1 MRTRGILDLKTCC
14 QLMCYIIINKYTPK
28 IVWSNIWFF
37 NEFFFS
43 ENQKC
48 NILIFFYSMD
58 KNQRIAHNHV
68 KFLLNNDIL
77 LRNWNENAKSWKIAI
92 YQISTNSW
100 LKKNLIPIRI
110 LQKFCSFF
118 WVIVMNYKVNKPF
131 YSYATWKLC
140 KLVIHSNFIWVRSGF
155 V

>member
-1 MRTRGILDLKTCC
+1 
-14 QLMCYIIINKYTPK
+14 
-28 IVWSNIWFF
+28 
-37 NEFFFS
+37 
-43 ENQKC
+43 
-48 NILIFFYSMD
+48 MD

-110 LQKFCSFF
+110 LQKFCSLF
-118 WVIVMNYKVNKPF
+118 WVIVMNYKVNKRLNHFTAMQPENCVNLWYILTLYEF
-131 YSYATWKLC
+131 VRDLFNYKRDRFDF
-140 KLVIHSNFIWVRSGF
+140 KIFQFFVNFTISCLF
-155 V
+155 LLKYYCTAIFKCE